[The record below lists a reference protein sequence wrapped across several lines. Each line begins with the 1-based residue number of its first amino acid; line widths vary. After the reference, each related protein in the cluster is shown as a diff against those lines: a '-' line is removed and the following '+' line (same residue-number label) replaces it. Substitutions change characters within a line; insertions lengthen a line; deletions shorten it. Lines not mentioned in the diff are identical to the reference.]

1 MDFKSQKNNEINN
14 DNNAK
19 ANFFQFTREQLSVN
33 LSKYDTVTKGNP
45 TSLFNSN
52 AINADRLKEKPVIYQ
67 KRLNSLD
74 SAMLEE
80 SAYIALDDHDLKLEK
95 KIENLEQALK
105 EIKEKLMEE
114 VIKLNEVD
122 KYNKLFGLETRH
134 PLVSVVDLSKAT
146 QWPEHFKV
154 NYGVYAL
161 YLKDTY
167 CGNIT
172 YGRQS
177 YDYQDG
183 TIVGFAPGQVAE
195 TEMLKNIQPNA
206 HGILFHPDL
215 IRGTAL
221 GQEIKNYSFFSYE
234 TREALHLSEDE
245 REIVMDCLHKIET
258 ELRHSIDKHSRRLI
272 CANIGLLLDY
282 CMRFYERQF
291 TTREQVNKDIIVRF
305 ERLLDDYFDSDGPLR
320 EGLPTVKYFADK
332 VFLSANYFGDMI
344 RKQTGQTASEYIQ
357 NKLIER
363 AKEALLGTD
372 KTTSE
377 IAYGL
382 GFQYPQHL
390 SRMFK
395 RVTGYTPNEFRS
407 QN

>member
-1 MDFKSQKNNEINN
+1 
-14 DNNAK
+14 
-19 ANFFQFTREQLSVN
+19 
-33 LSKYDTVTKGNP
+33 
-45 TSLFNSN
+45 
-52 AINADRLKEKPVIYQ
+52 
-67 KRLNSLD
+67 
-74 SAMLEE
+74 
-80 SAYIALDDHDLKLEK
+80 
-95 KIENLEQALK
+95 
-105 EIKEKLMEE
+105 MEE

-146 QWPEHFKV
+146 RWPEHFKV

-245 REIVMDCLHKIET
+245 REIVMD
-258 ELRHSIDKHSRRLI
+258 
-272 CANIGLLLDY
+272 
-282 CMRFYERQF
+282 
-291 TTREQVNKDIIVRF
+291 
-305 ERLLDDYFDSDGPLR
+305 
-320 EGLPTVKYFADK
+320 GLPTVKYFADK

>member
-1 MDFKSQKNNEINN
+1 
-14 DNNAK
+14 
-19 ANFFQFTREQLSVN
+19 
-33 LSKYDTVTKGNP
+33 
-45 TSLFNSN
+45 
-52 AINADRLKEKPVIYQ
+52 
-67 KRLNSLD
+67 
-74 SAMLEE
+74 
-80 SAYIALDDHDLKLEK
+80 
-95 KIENLEQALK
+95 
-105 EIKEKLMEE
+105 MEE

-134 PLVSVVDLSKAT
+134 PLVSVVDLSKAMR
-146 QWPEHFKV
+146 WPEHFKV

-167 CGNIT
+167 CGNTT

-258 ELRHSIDKHSRRLI
+258 ELKHSIDKHSSRFI
-272 CANIGLLLDY
+272 YVNIGLLPD
-282 CMRFYERQF
+282 
-291 TTREQVNKDIIVRF
+291 
-305 ERLLDDYFDSDGPLR
+305 
-320 EGLPTVKYFADK
+320 
-332 VFLSANYFGDMI
+332 
-344 RKQTGQTASEYIQ
+344 
-357 NKLIER
+357 
-363 AKEALLGTD
+363 
-372 KTTSE
+372 
-377 IAYGL
+377 
-382 GFQYPQHL
+382 
-390 SRMFK
+390 
-395 RVTGYTPNEFRS
+395 
-407 QN
+407 